1 MRMTVGPSQVDQVTL
16 WLTRAE
22 IADMIAAL
30 QALDDNFLEPGWHAH
45 VQPEDGANL
54 ELTVAP
60 GSIESAGLTLVEMP
74 QIAGRSSARLETRI
88 AQCLAGR
95 VVSRSRR

>member
-1 MRMTVGPSQVDQVTL
+1 VKRVAAFRHEPVGHNRPMRMTVGRTEVDQVTL

-22 IADMIAAL
+22 VADMIAAL
-30 QALDDNFLEPGWHAH
+30 QALDRNFHEPGWHAH

-60 GSIESAGLTLVEMP
+60 GSINP
-74 QIAGRSSARLETRI
+74 PD
-88 AQCLAGR
+88 
-95 VVSRSRR
+95 

>member
-1 MRMTVGPSQVDQVTL
+1 MRHEWIRVESLEGGSETRSTIRSELVGHNRPMRMTVGPSQVDQVTL

-60 GSIESAGLTLVEMP
+60 GSISP
-74 QIAGRSSARLETRI
+74 PD
-88 AQCLAGR
+88 
-95 VVSRSRR
+95 